1 MKVFCE
7 LAHGS
12 PIRRVS
18 GFKHLKQFY
27 QKIAECFDISVQDIL
42 FCTIIIRDVDMSCL
56 LSDWPNSS
64 DLIYVHCKGQ
74 SSVTSFYLKDLSI
87 VISAQ
92 IFGNNFIRST
102 TTKKGKSSSRIPSIE
117 EGDHIQMINGE
128 NVVGFSTIG
137 VIEMLNKI
145 PMDSVVVLSLV
156 KPRKVGDMLLDIC
169 VSNQQEEE
177 TLDLLPLKNN
187 RGDSSDDEHS
197 EREDDMNDED
207 SEAGSGPY
215 DEDSEEDDYGYLS
228 EDPTPL
234 MSSLDNTIVDIEP
247 FGPGILE
254 DSVYENS
261 TADLV
266 SLERSHSNLAH
277 DNNNGDQLN
286 RLKRIEARLE
296 NMEKLLTE
304 NSLATA
310 CAVHQ
315 PTSSQIHNSLVI
327 EKVTQLEAQCNR
339 LEVKFEQLCGRL
351 EAQNDRLEAK
361 FDQLCGR
368 LEAQSYRLSAM
379 FDHQ

>member
-12 PIRRVS
+12 PIRNVS
-18 GFKHLKQFY
+18 DFSNPKEFH
-27 QKIAECFDISVQDIL
+27 QKIARCFDISVQDIL
-42 FCTIIIRDVDMSCL
+42 FCTINTRDADMSRL
-56 LSDWPNSS
+56 LSDWPNPG

-74 SSVTSFYLKDLSI
+74 SSVTSIYLKDLSI

-102 TTKKGKSSSRIPSIE
+102 TTKKGKSASRIPNIE

-128 NVVGFSTIG
+128 NVVGFRNIG
-137 VIEMLNKI
+137 VIEMLKKI
-145 PMDSVVVLSLV
+145 PMDSVLVLSLV

-177 TLDLLPLKNN
+177 TLDLLPFMNFLRKDN
-187 RGDSSDDEHS
+187 RGGSSDYEHS

-207 SEAGSGPY
+207 IEAGDDPF
-215 DEDSEEDDYGYLS
+215 DEDSEEDDYGNLS

-247 FGPGILE
+247 FLEFGPGILE
-254 DSVYENS
+254 DCVYEYS
-261 TADLV
+261 TADLL
-266 SLERSHSNLAH
+266 SIERSQSNLAH

-304 NSLATA
+304 NSLATN

-315 PTSSQIHNSLVI
+315 PTTSQKHNSLVL

-351 EAQNDRLEAK
+351 EAQNYRLEAK
-361 FDQLCGR
+361 FDQLCGQR
-368 LEAQSYRLSAM
+368 STE
-379 FDHQ
+379 